1 MTFFQIAIKDKPPS
15 GGLFRTRAEA
25 LREIEFL
32 KADDRRYAAE
42 ALEEAGVVVERIE
55 YVIHEVTAFV

>member
-1 MTFFQIAIKDKPPS
+1 MTFFQIAMNDNPPM
-15 GGLFRTRAEA
+15 GALFRTRAEA

-42 ALEEAGVVVERIE
+42 ALEEAGIVVSKNLYR
-55 YVIHEVTAFV
+55 IHEVTQII